1 MLAGIAVAGCS
12 AAATRITTTASV
24 PSMPSL
30 SPWSMRTN
38 YTQQP
43 EPRRYVQPEPERRT
57 HRPIVSDRRRLRV
70 GKPYQ
75 IAGRTYVPRHDPHYN
90 RVGVASWYAKGFV
103 GKPTASGEIYDAGAM
118 TAAHPTLPLN
128 AVVRVTNLAN
138 GRSVTVRI
146 NDRGPFVKNRIIDL
160 SQRAAEDL
168 GFAHLGL
175 TRVRV
180 QVIRTASASRW
191 RWW

>member
-1 MLAGIAVAGCS
+1 MRARPQTVAYGG
-12 AAATRITTTASV
+12 
-24 PSMPSL
+24 
-30 SPWSMRTN
+30 
-38 YTQQP
+38 
-43 EPRRYVQPEPERRT
+43 
-57 HRPIVSDRRRLRV
+57 RLRV

-75 IAGRTYVPRHDPHYN
+75 IAGRTYVPRHDPHYD

-103 GKPTASGEIYDAGAM
+103 GKPTSSGELYDARRM

-128 AVVRVTNLAN
+128 SVVRVTNLSN
-138 GRSVTVRI
+138 GRTVTVRI
-146 NDRGPFVKNRIIDL
+146 NDRGPFVKGRIIDL

-180 QVIRTASASRW
+180 QVVRTASASGW